1 MFYYVGKE
9 GYLMAE
15 RSVHEGHRERLR
27 NKFLT
32 NGFESFEDHE
42 IIELL
47 LFYAIPRGNTNPI
60 AHDLI
65 NRFGNL
71 RGVLDATPEELE
83 GIKGLGSAGVT
94 FFKVMI
100 SALKEYEIQS
110 SEFLQLDT
118 TKKLR
123 DYFSK
128 DFIGIKKEE
137 IHLVTL
143 DDKLN
148 LINCHIV
155 ARGGISTVPVNIR
168 KMVQMC
174 IEDNSETIVLA
185 HNHPMGEARPSPE
198 DIRATKQIARALKG
212 VGIFLADHIV
222 CSPTETYSMYESG
235 FFCFEE

>member
-1 MFYYVGKE
+1 
-9 GYLMAE
+9 MAE

-100 SALKEYEIQS
+100 SALKEYELSIKLTD
-110 SEFLQLDT
+110 ER
-118 TKKLR
+118 KK
-123 DYFSK
+123 
-128 DFIGIKKEE
+128 I
-137 IHLVTL
+137 

-148 LINCHIV
+148 KQNSPYLLLANTFYTESLDNQYK
-155 ARGGISTVPVNIR
+155 ARQDFLMKRVVLEQ
-168 KMVQMC
+168 MVGAEALNE
-174 IEDNSETIVLA
+174 IENKKDKT
-185 HNHPMGEARPSPE
+185 
-198 DIRATKQIARALKG
+198 
-212 VGIFLADHIV
+212 
-222 CSPTETYSMYESG
+222 TENKN
-235 FFCFEE
+235 

>member
-1 MFYYVGKE
+1 
-9 GYLMAE
+9 MAE

-27 NKFLT
+27 NKFLA

-42 IIELL
+42 IVELL

-60 AHDLI
+60 AHELI

-83 GIKGLGSAGVT
+83 NIKGLGSAGVT

-100 SALKEYEIQS
+100 SALKEYETQN

-123 DYFSK
+123 NYFAK

-137 IHLVTL
+137 VHIVTL
-143 DDKLN
+143 DDKLG
-148 LINCHIV
+148 LINCHIL

-168 KMVQMC
+168 KIVQIC
-174 IEDNSETIVLA
+174 IEDNAETVVIA
-185 HNHPMGEARPSPE
+185 HNHPMGDCLPSSE
-198 DIRATKQIARALKG
+198 DVRATKQIFKGLKG
-212 VGIFLADHIV
+212 VGIFLIDHII
-222 CSPTETYSMYESG
+222 CSPRESFSMYENG
-235 FFCFEE
+235 LFCFEE